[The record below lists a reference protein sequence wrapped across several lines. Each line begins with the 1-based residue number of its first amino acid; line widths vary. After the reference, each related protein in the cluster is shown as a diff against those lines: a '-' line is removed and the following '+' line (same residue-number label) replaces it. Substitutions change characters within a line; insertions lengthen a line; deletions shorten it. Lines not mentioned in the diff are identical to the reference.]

1 MDMANIAKLVLFIS
15 ACASLF
21 GLGLFLFR
29 DQIFSQ
35 SDASTPARR
44 FWVTIWSAYRHSS
57 MPFAGA
63 SESTHAFSG
72 LTLTT

>member
-44 FWVTIWSAYRHSS
+44 FWVTIWSACRHSS
-57 MPFAGA
+57 MGGELGPLCCQGA
-63 SESTHAFSG
+63 SAAI
-72 LTLTT
+72 

>member
-44 FWVTIWSAYRHSS
+44 I
-57 MPFAGA
+57 
-63 SESTHAFSG
+63 
-72 LTLTT
+72 